1 MSPPQRK
8 VYVLRFVRGD
18 ILEAQTE
25 ALVNTVNTVGVMGK
39 GVALAFKRRFPDNYE
54 FYRQACEGGEVEI
67 GRRLVFETGR
77 LQPRYIINFPTKRH
91 WRERSK
97 LVYIEQG
104 LRDLVR
110 KVRDLG
116 IRSIAVPAL
125 GCGNGGLD
133 WAQVRTLIAEAFQPL
148 KDVEVLVFEPQ
159 KASAS
164 RRRPLIERT
173 PMAALIYLI
182 ARYGQ
187 IEEEITG
194 QDVYQLARLLK
205 VAGISVCRSRRKHG
219 DLAFSTVERKC
230 REMEK
235 LGYLSA
241 SKGYRGRKVYRV
253 PAEIVEVAQRV
264 LERNPRA
271 RAAVERVARHM
282 EGFESTYALRLLTDV
297 LRFRKDNPL
306 FRNDAG
312 LMQEQISEKLRQEG
326 IAIKSTLESHIQQTL
341 EHVRRQSEKGRGTQ
355 TRAQGDAVFGPCFAF
370 RVKDR

>member
-1 MSPPQRK
+1 M
-8 VYVLRFVRGD
+8 VRFVRGD

-54 FYRQACEGGEVEI
+54 FYRQACERDEVEI
-67 GRRLVFETGR
+67 GRMLVFETGR
-77 LQPRYIINFPTKRH
+77 LQPRYIINFPTKEH
-91 WRERSK
+91 WRDSSK
-97 LVYIEQG
+97 LHYIEQG

-133 WAQVRTLIAEAFQPL
+133 WAQVRSLIAEAFQPL

-159 KASAS
+159 KAPATQP
-164 RRRPLIERT
+164 RPLIERT

-241 SKGYRGRKVYRV
+241 WKGYRGRKVYHV
-253 PAEIVEVAQRV
+253 PAEIVEVVQRV
-264 LERNPRA
+264 LERNPKA

-341 EHVRRQSEKGRGTQ
+341 EHVRRQSERGRGTQ
-355 TRAQGDAVFGPCFAF
+355 TREQGDAVCCPCFAF